1 MGCEKIRKTLSE
13 TEIDRYAEMLK
24 VLASPARLRIVNVLS
39 ESELTVSDI
48 CVHTGLK
55 QSLVSQQLKNL
66 RLNDIVE
73 RRKDVPKVYYRLK
86 EKNVI
91 GILKCLGTCGT
102 CQGDRRKEDE

>member
-1 MGCEKIRKTLSE
+1 MDCENVKKTLSE
-13 TEIDRYAEMLK
+13 DEIDRYAEMLK

-39 ESELTVSDI
+39 ESELTVSEI
-48 CVHTGLK
+48 CAHTGLK

-86 EKNVI
+86 EKNVMRV
-91 GILKCLGTCGT
+91 LNCLGICASSRA
-102 CQGDRRKEDE
+102 DRRNEDE